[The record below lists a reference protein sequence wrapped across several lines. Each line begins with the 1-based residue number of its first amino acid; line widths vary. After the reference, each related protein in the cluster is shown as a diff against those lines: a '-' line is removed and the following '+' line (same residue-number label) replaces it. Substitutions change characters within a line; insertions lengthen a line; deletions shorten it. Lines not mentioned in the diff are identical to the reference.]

1 MSNLLVISSAP
12 IYYENKS
19 PVMDI
24 KFVEGMTYYSRN
36 WNGKVTCMLKQR
48 HTDFPFKKQYDP
60 DTLPF
65 NIIQHPE
72 KREIIKEDIEGY
84 DTILC
89 SGDNY
94 EHLHIAEICQNTGQK
109 TAYIIENIVE
119 SRRQMIFLDQ
129 EKNLLKKIYST
140 MWMYNQ
146 ERRRRKAF
154 RKCNSIQANGYPAYD
169 IYKKYNSNIIMYL
182 DNRMTNK
189 MIATTDEML
198 AREERPHKEPTV
210 KIIHSGRLEAI
221 KGSYDI
227 IPIAQELL
235 KKEAK
240 FELHVFGTG
249 SLESKIRYDIKKF
262 NLENHIFMH
271 GSVDFEKELVP
282 FAKKNGDI
290 YLSCHRQSDPSC
302 TYLENMGCGLAVV
315 GYDNHMWKALCDETK
330 AGVAVKLGDT
340 KASASS
346 ILRIA
351 KNPSE
356 LIKHCKAAQEF
367 ALKHSFENE
376 FAKRIDNL
384 KKLVTT

>member
-12 IYYENKS
+12 IYYENNS

-36 WNGKVTCMLKQR
+36 WNGKVTCMLRQR
-48 HTDFPFKKQYDP
+48 QADFPFKKMYDP
-60 DTLPF
+60 NSLLF
-65 NIIQHPE
+65 NIIQHP
-72 KREIIKEDIEGY
+72 KNRKIKKEDIEGY
-84 DTILC
+84 DVILC

-94 EHLHIAEICQNTGQK
+94 EHLHIAEICRNTGQK

-119 SRRQMIFLDQ
+119 SRRQMISLDQ
-129 EKNLLKKIYST
+129 EKSLLKKAYST

-154 RKCNSIQANGYPAYD
+154 RKCDSIQANGYPAFD

-182 DNRMTNK
+182 DNRMTSE
-189 MIATTDEML
+189 MIATTDDML
-198 AREERPHKEPTV
+198 AREERLNKDETV

-235 KKEAK
+235 RKEVK

-249 SLESKIRYDIKKF
+249 NLEIKIKRDIKRYK
-262 NLENHIFMH
+262 LENQIFMH
-271 GSVDFEKELVP
+271 GSVDFEKVLVP

-315 GYDNHMWKALCDETK
+315 GYDNHMWKALCHESK
-330 AGVAVKLGDT
+330 AGVAVKLCDT
-340 KASASS
+340 KASANS
-346 ILRIA
+346 ILRMA

-356 LIKHCKAAQEF
+356 LIKYCKAAQEF

-376 FAKRIDNL
+376 FIKRIENL
-384 KKLVTT
+384 KHLK